1 MGACRHSHHILAVTQ
16 VKIPSKV
23 LMREDSISDLRPPVF
38 SAVCCR
44 FFPSSLLL
52 SSLMTSSPTSVIA
65 QFREFDNI
73 AFSLAHRT
81 YESESIKEHLIREQQ
96 KKIIAAER
104 VKMLSWELTA
114 AKEAVVVMT
123 CLLPNAKR

>member
-1 MGACRHSHHILAVTQ
+1 
-16 VKIPSKV
+16 
-23 LMREDSISDLRPPVF
+23 
-38 SAVCCR
+38 
-44 FFPSSLLL
+44 
-52 SSLMTSSPTSVIA
+52 MTTSPTSVTA
-65 QFREFDNI
+65 QFWEPDNI
-73 AFSLAHRT
+73 PFSLTRSA
-81 YESESIKEHLIREQQ
+81 YERESFKDQLVREQQ

>member
-1 MGACRHSHHILAVTQ
+1 
-16 VKIPSKV
+16 
-23 LMREDSISDLRPPVF
+23 
-38 SAVCCR
+38 
-44 FFPSSLLL
+44 
-52 SSLMTSSPTSVIA
+52 MTSSPTSVIA

-73 AFSLAHRT
+73 ALSLAHRT

>member
-1 MGACRHSHHILAVTQ
+1 MGACRHLHHSLTVTR

-23 LMREDSISDLRPPVF
+23 SMREDSISDIRARVFRRLLPILLQLAPPV
-38 SAVCCR
+38 
-44 FFPSSLLL
+44 
-52 SSLMTSSPTSVIA
+52 LMTSSPTSVTA

-81 YESESIKEHLIREQQ
+81 YESESIKEHLIREQAL
-96 KKIIAAER
+96 KILAAER

-114 AKEAVVVMT
+114 AKEAVLVMT
-123 CLLPNAKR
+123 RILPNAKR